1 MTSDAKIG
9 LLLGLVFIFIIA
21 FVVNG
26 LPNLRNS
33 DNNQLTTNMV
43 AEFNKT
49 PAIDAG
55 LGGKAELSTSFR
67 PSYTV
72 AETQKS
78 PTQAIAQADNA
89 DDSQRYVVELPASRT
104 ENIAAKQSR
113 PSVLVSQPSFER
125 GNSGSKVSNFYV
137 VKSGDSLASI
147 AKRFYGEEH
156 GNRRVNID
164 RIYKANGK
172 YLKSPDT
179 LYVGQKLVIPPLT
192 AEDNDSDSGALKLAE
207 GMFEKVKSIGARH
220 LGADKEQSKQDKIY
234 VVREGDSLWK
244 IAERELGNGSRFS
257 DITEL
262 NARML
267 GDEDSLVV
275 GMRLRIP

>member
-67 PSYTV
+67 SSYAV
-72 AETQKS
+72 VEPQKT
-78 PTQAIAQADNA
+78 PAQPAPQANNA
-89 DDSQRYVVELPASRT
+89 NQSQRYVVELPAS
-104 ENIAAKQSR
+104 
-113 PSVLVSQPSFER
+113 QPSSER
-125 GNSGSKVSNFYV
+125 GNSGSKVSKYYV
-137 VKSGDSLASI
+137 VQSGDSLASI
-147 AKRFYGEEH
+147 AKKFYGEQQ

-164 RIYKANGK
+164 RIYKANGE

-179 LYVGQKLVIPPLT
+179 LYVGQKLVIPSLT
-192 AEDNDSDSGALKLAE
+192 AKDNSSESDSGALKLAE

-220 LGADKEQSKQDKIY
+220 LGSDKKQTTKDKVY

-267 GDEDSLVV
+267 SDEDSLVV